1 MTGFISARGGAR
13 SLAWGAATLALAILP
28 AAAATAQTATD
39 PPIPRCWSPA
49 RGRAAR
55 HRRRSPDRRRPSLE
69 RDSSRPHRPIC
80 HRHHLR
86 PVEGR
91 YDQVR
96 LRSYNR
102 KGDPTTGRGRFVSPT
117 IRTRP
122 GDTVR
127 VNLHNELDD
136 DPTCTGGNHDEPNTP
151 HCFNGTNL
159 HTHGLWV
166 NPAGNGD
173 NVLLSINPKV
183 SFEYE
188 FAIPKEHP
196 AGTFW
201 YHTHRHGSTALQ
213 VSSGM
218 AGALIIEG
226 DRVPTPSHHGDLDT
240 LLRGSIRD
248 RVMVM
253 QQIQYACRGEPT
265 KADPLGPIKKT
276 DKGTYRCDEH
286 DLGGVESYDELGFR
300 KWPASGR
307 YTSINGAILPTFAA
321 RQGKVERWRLIHA
334 GIYDTISLQFI
345 KARNDSAELKP
356 GKNLAPARMANLIA
370 NTCKGDPIRYH
381 LAAADGLTLDAI
393 QPVTTATFQAGYRY
407 DALIASPE
415 AGSYCVIDASAPPS
429 GSMSADATG
438 PQLLGPRLLG
448 LVRVLPDPD
457 TAVTDP
463 DRHLAD
469 VLAAA
474 AERNMPA
481 DVRPAV
487 VADLRNGLRLDRF
500 TSELHPDIAAG
511 DVNAHEQ
518 LTFVIGKP
526 KEKDGENTFMVS
538 NKLLFVQPPYGD
550 PIAKPYDPTVVDRRL
565 ILGDT
570 SEWVLTSPV
579 GGHPFHI
586 HVNPFQVVEILD
598 KSGRDVSGLG
608 ANDGGDPQY
617 PGLRGVWKDTLWVKP
632 GYMVKIRTR
641 YQRYIGEFVLHCH
654 ILDHEDQGMM
664 QNVAIVLPGG
674 TPASVNAPE
683 EGPGNH

>member
-1 MTGFISARGGAR
+1 MAGFAQMEGRRRALG
-13 SLAWGAATLALAILP
+13 LGAATLALALAP
-28 AAAATAQTATD
+28 TAPATAQTASDVAD
-39 PPIPRCWSPA
+39 PPVLQDLAAPSPA
-49 RGRAAR
+49 ASAAPV
-55 HRRRSPDRRRPSLE
+55 SSEAKLDLTVEYVDGTIYDPSE
-69 RDSSRPHRPIC
+69 S
-80 HRHHLR
+80 
-86 PVEGR
+86 R
-91 YDQVR
+91 YDKVR
-96 LRSYNR
+96 LRSYTRN
-102 KGDPTTGRGRFVSPT
+102 GVPAAGAFVSPT

-122 GDTVR
+122 GETVR
-127 VNLHNELDD
+127 VNLHNKLPPDSS
-136 DPTCTGGNHDEPNTP
+136 CAGGSHDEPNLP

-173 NVLLSINPKV
+173 NVLLSINPGV

-188 FAIPKEHP
+188 FGIPEEHP

-226 DRVPTPSHHGDLDT
+226 RRLPTATRNGDLDT
-240 LLRGSIRD
+240 LLRGIRD

-253 QQIQYACRGEPT
+253 QQIQYACRGPSVGG
-265 KADPLGPIKKT
+265 KPGPIKKKP
-276 DKGTYRCDEH
+276 DGTYLCEPGDV
-286 DLGGVESYDELGFR
+286 GGVESYDELGFK

-307 YTSINGAILPTFAA
+307 YTSINGRILPTFAA
-321 RQGKVERWRLIHA
+321 RQGKTERWRLIHA
-334 GIYDTISLQFI
+334 GIYDTISLQFV
-345 KARNDSAELKP
+345 KAKGNDTQLP
-356 GKNLAPARMANLIA
+356 GGRKFSTARMANLIKD
-370 NTCKGDPIRYH
+370 NCKGEPIRYH
-381 LAAADGLTLDAI
+381 LAAADGLTLDAV
-393 QPVTTATFQAGYRY
+393 QSTTTATFQAGYRL
-407 DALIASPE
+407 DALIGFPE
-415 AGSYCVIDASAPPS
+415 AGSYCVIDASAPEG
-429 GSMSADATG
+429 GSMPGS
-438 PQLLGPRLLG
+438 PIGPRLLG
-448 LVRVLPDPD
+448 MVRVFPDI
-457 TAVTDP
+457 AVTDP

-469 VLAAA
+469 VLAAQ

-481 DVRPAV
+481 DIRPAI
-487 VADLRNGLRLDRF
+487 VADLRDGLKLGRF
-500 TSELHPDIAAG
+500 TSELHPDIGPG
-511 DVNAHEQ
+511 DVNANEK
-518 LTFVIGKP
+518 LSFVIGRP
-526 KEKDGENTFMVS
+526 KEQGGENTFMVS
-538 NKLLFVQPPYGD
+538 NELLTTQPPYGD
-550 PIAKPYDPTVVDRRL
+550 PRAQPYKPDRVDRKL
-565 ILGDT
+565 TLGDT

-598 KSGRDVSGLG
+598 KGGRDVSGLG

-674 TPASVNAPE
+674 TPASVNAPD
-683 EGPGNH
+683 EGHGNP